1 MHPTE
6 DIPERIAAGLSRI
19 SLLLRHHQWR
29 AAAGLALTPTQAQV
43 LALLAAHPPAGL
55 RLGEIARQLAVT
67 PPTATDAVTA
77 LEAKRLVRRGGDA
90 GDARAVRI
98 RLTARGR
105 RAAAAASQWP
115 DYLLAAVQELPQAM
129 QEQLLATLMAMIRNL
144 QLQGRIPVARMCTN
158 CVYFEAD
165 RFPGADEPHYCHYVG
180 APFGLRSFR
189 LDCPDFV
196 AAPEAAQSLN
206 QRVLIRPH
214 PLTKGETPW
223 RNP

>member
-6 DIPERIAAGLSRI
+6 RHPQRIAAGLSRI

-90 GDARAVRI
+90 DDARAVRI

-105 RAAAAASQWP
+105 RRRRPPRS
-115 DYLLAAVQELPQAM
+115 
-129 QEQLLATLMAMIRNL
+129 
-144 QLQGRIPVARMCTN
+144 GRTTCSPRC
-158 CVYFEAD
+158 
-165 RFPGADEPHYCHYVG
+165 
-180 APFGLRSFR
+180 RS
-189 LDCPDFV
+189 CPRRCGSSFS
-196 AAPEAAQSLN
+196 P
-206 QRVLIRPH
+206 P
-214 PLTKGETPW
+214 
-223 RNP
+223 